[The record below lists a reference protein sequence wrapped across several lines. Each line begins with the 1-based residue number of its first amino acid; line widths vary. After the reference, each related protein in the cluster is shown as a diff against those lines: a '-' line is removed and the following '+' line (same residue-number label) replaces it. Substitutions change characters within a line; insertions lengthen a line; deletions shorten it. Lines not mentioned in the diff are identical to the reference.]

1 MTLINLDVEK
11 NRALSTKQICQIE
24 DFAIQSANDG
34 GFLNSYIFERALYVY
49 AAILLLEDK
58 KEDIRAKV
66 TDEGDICA
74 AFDYLISSGL
84 LEQMVQDYPSDIE
97 MLLQVGEQWLKEV
110 ETYEHSARGLLDTI
124 STLSGDIV
132 QSAVNQL
139 TQTADGNVNIIQQ
152 FAEQWGYGRKPQLEV
167 LEGDKA

>member
-1 MTLINLDVEK
+1 
-11 NRALSTKQICQIE
+11 
-24 DFAIQSANDG
+24 
-34 GFLNSYIFERALYVY
+34 
-49 AAILLLEDK
+49 
-58 KEDIRAKV
+58 
-66 TDEGDICA
+66 
-74 AFDYLISSGL
+74 
-84 LEQMVQDYPSDIE
+84 MVQDYPSDIE